1 MTQPTRSTIHDF
13 QQRARD
19 TLPIS
24 WGRFLVIMLILGG
37 ISLVLLYLFQIYFLA
52 ILVGIIGIFWLRAR
66 IYRLRKIR
74 AWNDFKIPAEVW
86 RVFKQRHSNIATSS
100 YPYIEEGFKDYL
112 AIHLLRKDAY
122 AMPSHS
128 VDALW
133 HVLIEEFDTFYRT
146 MCLNFLGYEL
156 IHQPH
161 DPLPTEAQ
169 RASQKKQLLNTW
181 QSTCHLH
188 GLNPENTQVLP
199 RLFQVDG
206 HIRWEK
212 GLIFSLPFMLGMYSQ
227 MMSSTSD
234 ASSTATTSSCSSST
248 SSCSSS
254 SCSGS
259 SSSHDSG
266 HSHSHSSD
274 SSSSCSSCSSCG
286 GGGGD

>member
-1 MTQPTRSTIHDF
+1 MAKATQTTIQYFQRRSRHVFPT
-13 QQRARD
+13 
-19 TLPIS
+19 S
-24 WGRFLVIMLILGG
+24 WPKFFMVIFILFSIGLI
-37 ISLVLLYLFQIYFLA
+37 FAYFLKLYFFLIA
-52 ILVGIIGIFWLRAR
+52 IGVICLFWLRV
-66 IYRLRKIR
+66 RLKRLNKIR
-74 AWNDFKIPAEVW
+74 AWENFKIPAEVW
-86 RVFKQRHSNIATSS
+86 RVFRQRHPHISASS

-112 AIHLLRKDAY
+112 AIHLLRKNAY

-133 HVLIEEFDTFYRT
+133 HILIEEFDEFYQS
-146 MCLNFLGYEL
+146 MCRNFLGYEL
-156 IHQPH
+156 VHQPH
-161 DPLPTEAQ
+161 NPLPTEAQ
-169 RASQKKQLLNTW
+169 RASQKRQLLNTW

-188 GLNPENTQVLP
+188 GLNPQSTQVLP

-206 HIRWEK
+206 HVRWEQ
-212 GLIFSLPFMLGMYSQ
+212 GLIFSLPFMIGMYTQ

-234 ASSTATTSSCSSST
+234 ASSTSTSSCSSST

-266 HSHSHSSD
+266 HSHSSSSD